1 MLAADYPES
10 GFVDVPRTAWFAK
23 AVDFVKAEG
32 LMNGVGDNR
41 FDPNGAVT
49 RAMVVTVLWRLAGE
63 PAPSGAP
70 PFADVPAGAWYA
82 APVAWA
88 AEQEIVRGTS
98 ATGFSP
104 LEPVTREQ
112 FAALL
117 CRFARWS
124 GAAGTEA
131 GEDASPG
138 ADEEVPPEDGIPE
151 ALRPFPDAAE
161 VSPYARAAM
170 AWAVETGLLRGEPHG
185 GALWLC
191 PQKTAT
197 RSQAAALLMR
207 YCVRLGTG
215 D

>member
-1 MLAADYPES
+1 
-10 GFVDVPRTAWFAK
+10 
-23 AVDFVKAEG
+23 
-32 LMNGVGDNR
+32 
-41 FDPNGAVT
+41 
-49 RAMVVTVLWRLAGE
+49 
-63 PAPSGAP
+63 
-70 PFADVPAGAWYA
+70 VPAGAWYA

-117 CRFARWS
+117 CRYARWS

-138 ADEEVPPEDGIPE
+138 ADEEAPPEDGIPE

-185 GALWLC
+185 GALHLR

-207 YCVRLGTG
+207 YCVGE
-215 D
+215 